1 MKISAF
7 IFMILIISGVFFTFA
22 EMIKEQNDNFPN
34 RINSTEWEDKYDY
47 IDDINE
53 TFYPIETKLKTIQDE
68 EAGWFSKLT
77 AGITAIPYAILIMP
91 QAVFGSLLFGG
102 QIVVGFFNVWG
113 LPQKIVTLVLVL
125 ILIWGIFKLIEFFN
139 KTEV

>member
-1 MKISAF
+1 
-7 IFMILIISGVFFTFA
+7 MILIISGVFFTFA